1 MDNAII
7 FNKSIVLLTGAD
19 GGIGKCFID
28 ELLKNDVKKI
38 YISGLNI
45 DSLTELSKKDKRLI
59 PIKLDITSKEDIE
72 NISKKCSDVNC
83 LINNA
88 GIELKTDFLS
98 KEFSQKFDKEIAVNF
113 KGTINLT
120 NEFID
125 VLKNNEKPL
134 IINILSI
141 ASLTFIDTIS
151 SYCISKMALHI
162 YCQYLRECKETNS
175 MKIFNIYPGYV
186 DTSLVSDVLIDKISP
201 EELVENICQE
211 IKNGVFDVFPDN
223 MSKKYRDSN
232 KLKIDQ
238 FNYC

>member
-1 MDNAII
+1 MDNAKI
-7 FNKSIVLLTGAD
+7 FNKSTVLLTGAD

-38 YISGLNI
+38 YVSGLNI
-45 DSLTELSKKDKRLI
+45 DSLIALSKKDKRLI
-59 PIKLDITSKEDIE
+59 PIKLDITSIEDIE
-72 NISKKCSDVNC
+72 NISKKCSDINC

-120 NEFID
+120 NELID
-125 VLKNNEKPL
+125 ILKNNEKPL

-162 YCQYLRECKETNS
+162 YCQYLRERKETNS

-186 DTSLVSDVLIDKISP
+186 DTSLVSDVIIDKISP
-201 EELVENICQE
+201 EELVKNICQE

-223 MSKKYRDSN
+223 MSKEYRDST
-232 KLKIDQ
+232 KLKIEQ

>member
-1 MDNAII
+1 MDNSKI

-28 ELLKNDVKKI
+28 ELLKNDVEKI

-45 DSLTELSKKDKRLI
+45 DTLTELSHKDKRLI
-59 PIKLDITSKEDIE
+59 PVKLDITSMEDIK

-113 KGTINLT
+113 IGTINLT

-125 VLKNNEKPL
+125 VLKKNEK
-134 IINILSI
+134 
-141 ASLTFIDTIS
+141 
-151 SYCISKMALHI
+151 SKI
-162 YCQYLRECKETNS
+162 
-175 MKIFNIYPGYV
+175 
-186 DTSLVSDVLIDKISP
+186 
-201 EELVENICQE
+201 
-211 IKNGVFDVFPDN
+211 
-223 MSKKYRDSN
+223 
-232 KLKIDQ
+232 
-238 FNYC
+238 